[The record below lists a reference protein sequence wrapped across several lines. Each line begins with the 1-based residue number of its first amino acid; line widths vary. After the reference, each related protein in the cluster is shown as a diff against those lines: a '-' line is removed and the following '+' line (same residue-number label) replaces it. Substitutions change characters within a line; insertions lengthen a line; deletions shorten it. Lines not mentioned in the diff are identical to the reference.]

1 MKRLVLLFFVATVGL
16 LLAGCFWEKDNP
28 SNGSGPLIV
37 KIAQVSPLTGGI
49 AHLGKDCENGVALA
63 VHELNKQNR
72 TLHGR
77 RLKFELLSLNDMDD
91 PRRATEAAQR
101 VVDSGAIAVVGHLN
115 SGSTLP
121 ASPIYAH
128 HNITELTVSSNI
140 RYTKQGFRT
149 AFRIMAADHQ
159 QGRAISLFAVNK
171 LHLKRIVVID
181 DQTAYGRGLADIF
194 IQVAK
199 KNSVESP
206 ILTREYVDSY
216 TNDFGALLA
225 KIRLLNPDAIF
236 FGGKDSQSVPL
247 LRQIRQ
253 LGMKFPV
260 VTGDMSCMESFIDQI
275 SKVAAPF
282 YCSTNGRDTSRMP
295 GYKQFYKNFK
305 EFFGS
310 EPLLYSPYTYDAA
323 MLVADAVRDLQ
334 TLDSAKIAEYLHDK
348 KKGKAYRGV
357 TGDISFDDE
366 GDRKGVGVSVYTARG
381 GKLSLKDVIFS

>member
-16 LLAGCFWEKDNP
+16 LLAGCFWEKGNDD
-28 SNGSGPLIV
+28 SGSGPLVV
-37 KIAQVSPLTGGI
+37 KIAQVSPLTGSI

-101 VVDSGAIAVVGHLN
+101 VVDSGAVAIVGHLN
-115 SGSTLP
+115 SGATLP

-128 HNITELTVSSNI
+128 HKITEITVSSNI
-140 RYTKQGFRT
+140 RYTKQGFKT
-149 AFRIMAADHQ
+149 AFRIMAADRQ
-159 QGRAISLFAVNK
+159 QGRAISLFAINK
-171 LHLKRIVVID
+171 INLKRVVVID

-216 TNDFGALLA
+216 ANDFGALLA

-236 FGGKDSQSVPL
+236 FGGTDSQSVPL
-247 LRQIRQ
+247 LRQMRQ
-253 LGMKFPV
+253 SSIKIPML
-260 VTGDMSCMESFIDQI
+260 TGDMSCMTSFMDQV

-282 YCSTNGRDTSRMP
+282 YCSTNGSDSSRMP
-295 GYKQFYKNFK
+295 GYKEFYKSFK

-310 EPLLYSPYTYDAA
+310 DPLLYSPYTYDAA
-323 MLVADAVRDLQ
+323 MLIADAVRDLQ
-334 TLDSAKIAEYLHDK
+334 TLDSAKIAIYLHDNK
-348 KKGKAYRGV
+348 IGKRYRGV
-357 TGDISFDDE
+357 TGDISFDEE
-366 GDRKGVGVSVYTARG
+366 GNRRNVGVSIYTARD
-381 GKLSLKDVIFS
+381 GKLYLKDVIFS